1 MKRVGWNVQRN
12 PASEDLP
19 EDLVPGSDE
28 ESDLEE
34 EFEQLSI
41 AGKEKQGEEEQED
54 LLEDE
59 SEGEPEEEE
68 EMKKIDVYLEHG
80 VFDPR
85 NNFGTR
91 SRVNF
96 VAVLDSGVK
105 LDSVEVF
112 IDRNSNTVFLTGEYI
127 STLRIARL
135 RMGDLTFS
143 QNCQQIEA
151 CYQTFLNSKSYQQTF
166 KMSGK
171 IPKSIEVE
179 NAFVDPET
187 DLPVDDPIYPVK
199 VLPDVLDGTATEAHV
214 VHFYALV
221 VQKESNGNGH
231 TTRSRSFYNP
241 RSRLQSGNMYSPAAP
256 GHQRTAPQGYRNS
269 MPPNNHTRWYHG
281 VPPAPAASFCQ
292 QPQARA
298 PAPQAR
304 AAPQAHHQV
313 RPPTPV
319 RTGRQYM
326 QQDSIPQAHTVP
338 VVQVSEA
345 PQPEEKEADREDPA
359 RGLDD
364 QQPDPFPEVRQAMQQ
379 FETQGAAYRSTF
391 SGLASPPTSF
401 AAYSSN
407 TSGVPATHRNRRKK
421 VPKRGLG
428 YVEGHDVH
436 SAMNNADEDIH
447 QHHRND
453 IEQQSLTPSLE
464 ITEILDDD
472 LMLKDHRNT
481 SEFS

>member
-1 MKRVGWNVQRN
+1 MKNVGWNVERN
-12 PASEDLP
+12 PSSEDLP

-28 ESDLEE
+28 EIDLDE
-34 EFEQLSI
+34 EFDQLSI
-41 AGKEKQGEEEQED
+41 AEKEKKV
-54 LLEDE
+54 
-59 SEGEPEEEE
+59 PEEEE
-68 EMKKIDVYLEHG
+68 EDSSEENSEVEPEEDDQMKNIDIYLEHG

-151 CYQTFLNSKSYQQTF
+151 CYQTFLNSKSYKQTF

-171 IPKSIEVE
+171 IPKSVEVE

-187 DLPVDDPIYPVK
+187 NLPVDDPIYPVK

-231 TTRSRSFYNP
+231 STRSRSFYNT
-241 RSRLQSGNMYSPAAP
+241 RSTRQQAGMYSPAAP
-256 GHQRTAPQGYRNS
+256 GLQGSAPQGYRNRT
-269 MPPNNHTRWYHG
+269 PPNNRTRWSHDG
-281 VPPAPAASFCQ
+281 PPPAPAASFCQ

-304 AAPQAHHQV
+304 AVPQARHQARAPTTPVHGGRNYVQQESVPQAH
-313 RPPTPV
+313 
-319 RTGRQYM
+319 
-326 QQDSIPQAHTVP
+326 SVP
-338 VVQVSEA
+338 VVQFSKA
-345 PQPEEKEADREDPA
+345 PQPEEEEDREDLPPSG
-359 RGLDD
+359 GLDG
-364 QQPDPFPEVRQAMQQ
+364 QQPDSFPEARQAMRR
-379 FETQGAAYRSTF
+379 FEVQGAAYQATV

-401 AAYSSN
+401 AALSTSN
-407 TSGVPATHRNRRKK
+407 TSGFPATRCSRRKK

-428 YVEGHDVH
+428 YIEGHDVH
-436 SAMNNADEDIH
+436 SAMNNADEDLY
-447 QHHRND
+447 QHLGRND
-453 IEQQSLTPSLE
+453 FDQQSLTPSQE
-464 ITEILDDD
+464 IAEILDDD
-472 LMLKDHRNT
+472 SML
-481 SEFS
+481 